1 MLAVAAA
8 MLFATAPVLAQQ
20 QSATIRGTVTG
31 PDGQAFPGA
40 TVTLLDQLGTRPF
53 PYWARNELAWVGEA
67 IELGFTGSLPS
78 ITS

>member
-1 MLAVAAA
+1 M
-8 MLFATAPVLAQQ
+8 F
-20 QSATIRGTVTG
+20 SCSISSER
-31 PDGQAFPGA
+31 D
-40 TVTLLDQLGTRPF
+40 RF